1 MNDSNYVGTSIVE
14 RPIEIWR
21 YKIYEHGCT
30 ITQTKPTKGLEY
42 FQNKCGPV
50 AQVGGSTLV
59 MQMCCSWN

>member
-1 MNDSNYVGTSIVE
+1 MDVQLHKQNL
-14 RPIEIWR
+14 
-21 YKIYEHGCT
+21 
-30 ITQTKPTKGLEY
+30 QKGLEY